1 MHLCRTDGL
10 TQLAGNAALFSIRVA
25 TEGVFSA
32 EAGRE
37 RALLKRVVDGGR
49 FTEQITHGHRQTC
62 RSRNC
67 WAKKTVK
74 LTRIIVCFSFLIM
87 NVASYAGL
95 THFYIFTIFG
105 NLINEFSS
113 VFPHRHR
120 NLQVRQKKMTVLV
133 FVVAVISWGSPFAKH
148 S

>member
-32 EAGRE
+32 EPGRE
-37 RALLKRVVDGGR
+37 RALLKWVVDGGR

-62 RSRNC
+62 GSRNC

-74 LTRIIVCFSFLIM
+74 LTWIIVCFSFLIM

-105 NLINEFSS
+105 NPINEFSS
-113 VFPHRHR
+113 LFFHTDTEIFTWDR
-120 NLQVRQKKMTVLV
+120 KIDCFSFCCCCYFFGFSMC
-133 FVVAVISWGSPFAKH
+133 
-148 S
+148 